1 MAVIVYILCALTST
15 LCAVLLLR
23 EHRKTSSRLLL
34 WSGLSFS
41 ALAVS
46 NALVFVDF
54 VVLPNVDFSLYRGGV
69 FVLATALLLYG
80 LVRDTD

>member
-1 MAVIVYILCALTST
+1 MAETVYLLCTLASS

-34 WSGLSFS
+34 WSGLSF
-41 ALAVS
+41 AAMAVS

-54 VVLPNVDFSLYRGGV
+54 IILPTIDFSLYRGGV
-69 FVLATALLLYG
+69 FFLATALLLYG
-80 LVRDTD
+80 LVRNAD